1 MIVKVFKNLRIQKM
15 FKSLVVGK
23 WPEGRWLIGKW
34 SVGSLVGGLW
44 IDGRLL

>member
-1 MIVKVFKNLRIQKM
+1 MIVKVFKNSRIQKM

-34 SVGSLVGGLW
+34 SVGWLVGW
-44 IDGRLL
+44 WFVD